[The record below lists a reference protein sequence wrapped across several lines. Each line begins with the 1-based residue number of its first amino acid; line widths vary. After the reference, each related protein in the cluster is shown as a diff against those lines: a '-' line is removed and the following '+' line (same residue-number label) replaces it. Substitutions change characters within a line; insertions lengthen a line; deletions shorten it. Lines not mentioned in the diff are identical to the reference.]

1 MSYKFRISYET
12 SSYVRVG
19 ETIKLNATYLE
30 NDEEYKIVWLSLD
43 DDIASVNDGFVKGL
57 KEGYTHIRAYVKCCK
72 NDYTDF
78 FVTVL
83 PKEVSKEIEFILK
96 CHESNVFKRRN
107 LGIGAGRVAYHYDVI
122 GSVSKLL
129 FNEPYKVD
137 MQFYEEANAR
147 YGQELQNRVMESI
160 EFITIH
166 YTGNMRDG
174 ANAFANS
181 CWFVKPLS
189 ENPTSIHYVTGND
202 GIFAS
207 LDEKYIGAHAGDT
220 SSVKEIGKFSWT
232 KTSVPISEND
242 PKFAK
247 VTINKNGRF
256 DINGKDTGISVPVE
270 VRNNR
275 GIVTDNKWLNMMG
288 IHTKVHDGYYYLGTS
303 WWCYSQVGEGRIC
316 STGGNHNSIGIESC
330 VNEGSDLWYTWQKTA
345 MLVADIMKRHNLDIT
360 RVRGHH
366 AFTAKNC
373 PQPMLENDLEI
384 WYKFLELVEAEYEKM
399 TMFEKTQFE
408 FITNSEYI
416 NNFGRVLNDK
426 HESKCVEYEV
436 KISSDDCIQSIKLG
450 CII

>member
-1 MSYKFRISYET
+1 MSHNFRISYET

-43 DDIASVNDGFVKGL
+43 DDIASVNDGIVKGL
-57 KEGYTHIRAYVKCCK
+57 KEGYTHIRAYVKCCE

-160 EFITIH
+160 EFITVH

-181 CWFVKPLS
+181 CWFAKPLS

-202 GIFAS
+202 GI
-207 LDEKYIGAHAGDT
+207 L
-220 SSVKEIGKFSWT
+220 
-232 KTSVPISEND
+232 
-242 PKFAK
+242 
-247 VTINKNGRF
+247 
-256 DINGKDTGISVPVE
+256 
-270 VRNNR
+270 
-275 GIVTDNKWLNMMG
+275 
-288 IHTKVHDGYYYLGTS
+288 
-303 WWCYSQVGEGRIC
+303 
-316 STGGNHNSIGIESC
+316 
-330 VNEGSDLWYTWQKTA
+330 
-345 MLVADIMKRHNLDIT
+345 LV
-360 RVRGHH
+360 
-366 AFTAKNC
+366 
-373 PQPMLENDLEI
+373 
-384 WYKFLELVEAEYEKM
+384 
-399 TMFEKTQFE
+399 
-408 FITNSEYI
+408 
-416 NNFGRVLNDK
+416 
-426 HESKCVEYEV
+426 
-436 KISSDDCIQSIKLG
+436 
-450 CII
+450 